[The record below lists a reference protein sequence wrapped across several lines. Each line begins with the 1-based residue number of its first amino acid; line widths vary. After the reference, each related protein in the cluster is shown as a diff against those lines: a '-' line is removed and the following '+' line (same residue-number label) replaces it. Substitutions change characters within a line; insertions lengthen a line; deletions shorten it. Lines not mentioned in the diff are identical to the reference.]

1 MVDAA
6 VTSGRPVCRRCG
18 VELSSED
25 SQSGFCFSCLLLPA
39 LDLDESGEFTGSG
52 SRFDHY
58 EVRTRADGSLI
69 ELGRGSMGV
78 TYEAIDTRL
87 QFRVA
92 LKVINPRGATDKLE
106 LDAPADALRERFLR
120 EARAAAQLRH
130 PHVANVL
137 YYGVK
142 GDGRCFYAM
151 ELVEG
156 QSVAQ
161 RVRSQRAVAGRPMR
175 LK

>member
-1 MVDAA
+1 MLVQNADLDSICPLARERFTSENGALAA
-6 VTSGRPVCRRCG
+6 SVLTYGRCSGTSSRPVCRRCG

-58 EVRTRADGSLI
+58 EVRTRADGSLF

-92 LKVINPRGATDKLE
+92 LKVINARGA
-106 LDAPADALRERFLR
+106 R
-120 EARAAAQLRH
+120 Q
-130 PHVANVL
+130 
-137 YYGVK
+137 
-142 GDGRCFYAM
+142 
-151 ELVEG
+151 
-156 QSVAQ
+156 
-161 RVRSQRAVAGRPMR
+161 AGS
-175 LK
+175 